1 MSDQCDGNCK
11 CNDESHLT
19 FFGKSFWDLW
29 FQKIFR
35 NFASVKY
42 QWLLYMAVPTFLA
55 MFTGRW
61 YYPTDGGAP
70 QFIPMLSHTI
80 GYSFLGGGFITLAT
94 SRIIA
99 RTKLVEPKGEDEL
112 DTDK

>member
-1 MSDQCDGNCK
+1 MSDQCDGSCNCNK
-11 CNDESHLT
+11 EHNLT
-19 FFGKSFWDLW
+19 IFGKSFWDLW

-35 NFASVKY
+35 NVASVKY
-42 QWLLYMAVPTFLA
+42 QWLAALAIPTFWA
-55 MFTGRW
+55 MFSGEW
-61 YYPTDGGAP
+61 YYPTNAAP

-94 SRIIA
+94 ARIVA